1 MAGRPIIKA
10 AYKALTGLGETV
22 IFEKYLEVRSV
33 ERLLKNIE
41 PDIGHVSMGVFY
53 KWLHSDRTGERW
65 QRWQDNKKIIG
76 SNLVEEALSIVDD
89 ADDGSVQ
96 AARLK
101 AEQRRWMSER
111 YNREEYGKPDATL
124 NVVSIGTDFLNAL
137 KKVEHESSTELPEAD
152 YEIVDEK

>member
-10 AYKALTGLGETV
+10 AYKALSGLGEPI

-33 ERLLKNIE
+33 GRLLKNIE
-41 PDIGHVSMGVFY
+41 PDIGHISVGVFY

-65 QRWQDNKKIIG
+65 QRWQENKKIIG
-76 SNLVEEALSIVDD
+76 SSLGEEALSLVDD

-111 YNREEYGKPDATL
+111 YNREEYGKPDATV
-124 NVVSIGTDFLNAL
+124 NVVSSGNDFLNAL
-137 KKVEHESSTELPEAD
+137 KKVESDSSDPD
-152 YEIVDEK
+152 EIVVDSDE

>member
-10 AYKALTGLGETV
+10 AYKALSGLGEPI
-22 IFEKYLEVRSV
+22 IFEMYLEVRSV
-33 ERLLKNIE
+33 GRLLKNIE
-41 PDIGHVSMGVFY
+41 PDIGHISVGVFY

-65 QRWQDNKKIIG
+65 QRWQENKKIIG
-76 SNLVEEALSIVDD
+76 SSLVEEALSIVDD

-111 YNREEYGKPDATL
+111 YNREEYGKPDATV
-124 NVVSIGTDFLNAL
+124 NVVSIGNDFLNAL
-137 KKVEHESSTELPEAD
+137 KKVESDSSDPD
-152 YEIVDEK
+152 EIVVDSDE

>member
-124 NVVSIGTDFLNAL
+124 NVVSI
-137 KKVEHESSTELPEAD
+137 
-152 YEIVDEK
+152 

>member
-101 AEQRRWMSER
+101 ADQRRWMSER
-111 YNREEYGKPDATL
+111 YTREEYGKPDATL

-152 YEIVDEK
+152 YEIVDED

>member
-96 AARLK
+96 APRLK
-101 AEQRRWMSER
+101 PEQRRRMSER

-152 YEIVDEK
+152 YEIVDEN

>member
-10 AYKALTGLGETV
+10 AYKALSGLGEPI

-33 ERLLKNIE
+33 GRLLKNIE
-41 PDIGHVSMGVFY
+41 PDIGHISVGVFY

-65 QRWQDNKKIIG
+65 QRWQENKKIIG
-76 SNLVEEALSIVDD
+76 SSLVEEALSIVDD

-111 YNREEYGKPDATL
+111 YNREEYGKPDATV
-124 NVVSIGTDFLNAL
+124 NVVSIGNDFLNAL
-137 KKVEHESSTELPEAD
+137 KKVESDSSDPD
-152 YEIVDEK
+152 EIVVDSDE